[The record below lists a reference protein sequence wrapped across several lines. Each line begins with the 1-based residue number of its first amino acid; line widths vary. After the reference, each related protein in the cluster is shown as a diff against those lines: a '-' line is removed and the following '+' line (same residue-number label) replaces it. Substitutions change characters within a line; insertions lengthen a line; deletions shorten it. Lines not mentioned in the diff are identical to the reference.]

1 MALPRVG
8 MGVGGLLLGTRED
21 GVIRLLDSIEIPC
34 SHTGGPSF
42 NLSDEEKEMV
52 RELIAGAGEPGV
64 VGWYCSKT
72 RGAPALGDSEMAIYR
87 EYFSKPGQISLMLRP
102 SAAEPMRAAFFFRDA
117 KGNVVKGIECDIDE
131 WRKGEAEIESAVVEP
146 AGVEPAG
153 VEPDFEEYIPSEVGE
168 PVPERIE
175 PVVAQPVVMA
185 PVVTPAVVTPAVV
198 TPAVVTPAAVT
209 PAVVTPAV
217 AAKVEA
223 ARPAVIPEPVALPR
237 DARPVAPVR
246 PAVPDMFA
254 FSGPPPRR
262 KKRLVWIFAAAA
274 VLAAGATAFFTQ
286 DSWLPRPPL
295 ALTSTESDGNLAIRW
310 NIDAL
315 RGIYHASMFV
325 NDGGNLQLLPLDRF
339 QINQGIL
346 IYKPKSERV
355 TAKLSAGESSAIAV
369 WLKPPPAAPPA
380 EASSPVADAPH
391 TAAAPSQNTAKTA
404 RAPQAGKR

>member
-21 GVIRLLDSIEIPC
+21 GVIQLLDSIEIPC
-34 SHTGGPSF
+34 SHAGGPSF

-87 EYFSKPGQISLMLRP
+87 EYFSEPGQITLMLRP
-102 SAAEPMRAAFFFRDA
+102 SAAEPLRGAFFFRDA
-117 KGNVVKGIECDIDE
+117 KGNVVKGIECDIEE
-131 WRKGEAEIESAVVEP
+131 WRKAEAEIEPAFVEPTFVEPAFVEPAVVEP
-146 AGVEPAG
+146 AVEEDVPG
-153 VEPDFEEYIPSEVGE
+153 DVRE

-175 PVVAQPVVMA
+175 PVVDLPVLI
-185 PVVTPAVVTPAVV
+185 
-198 TPAVVTPAAVT
+198 
-209 PAVVTPAV
+209 PAV

-223 ARPAVIPEPVALPR
+223 IPPAVIPEPVPLSR
-237 DARPVAPVR
+237 DTRPVAPVR
-246 PAVPDMFA
+246 PIAIPDMFA
-254 FSGPPPRR
+254 FTAPPPRR
-262 KKRLVWIFAAAA
+262 KKRFVWILGAIA
-274 VLAAGATAFFTQ
+274 VLAAGAVAFFTQ

-315 RGIYHASMFV
+315 RGIDRASMFV
-325 NDGGNLQLLPLDRF
+325 NDGGNLQSLPLDRF

-355 TAKLSAGESSAIAV
+355 TAKLSAGETSAIAV
-369 WLKPPPAAPPA
+369 WFKPVPPAPAA
-380 EASSPVADAPH
+380 EAPAPAPDAAGPPEAVQKVIGTTVPVA
-391 TAAAPSQNTAKTA
+391 
-404 RAPQAGKR
+404 AGK